1 MADQPDPLAA
11 FVAPLT
17 PDPGEPDAS
26 ATAWPLWRLSK
37 STWITIGVLALGG
50 LGVASHLLG
59 LLNVNG
65 AAVAADPTLAP
76 QSVAGF
82 IADVLGIALGLGL
95 MARKEIAR
103 AIYVLLSV
111 LVIALL
117 VTGTGTANASA
128 AELLI
133 ECIFQL
139 FVFVFLTRRSVANTF
154 H

>member
-1 MADQPDPLAA
+1 VTDQPDPLVA

-17 PDPGEPDAS
+17 PDPGEADAS
-26 ATAWPLWRLSK
+26 ATASPWWRLSK
-37 STWITIGVLALGG
+37 SAWITIGVLALGG
-50 LGVASHLLG
+50 LGVVSHLLG
-59 LLNVNG
+59 LLSVNG

-76 QSVAGF
+76 QSVVGF

-103 AIYVLLSV
+103 AIYLILSV

-117 VTGTGTANASA
+117 VTGTGTANGNA
-128 AELLI
+128 ATLLL

-139 FVFVFLTRRSVANTF
+139 FVFVFLTRRSVADMFT
-154 H
+154 